1 MQFNRGLHFSGPL
14 LQGTQILNPFQDN
27 AEVLGLCHRFYT
39 KYYNDDKSRKLI
51 LGINPGRLGA
61 GATGIPFTDTKRL
74 SEVCGIA
81 TGALHTHEP
90 SSVFVYEVIAQYG
103 GCEAFY
109 GDFYINSV
117 CPLGFVKENAKGHWV
132 NYNYYDDAA
141 LFGAVRP
148 FIISSLK
155 KQLAMGIDTSVCYV
169 LGKKNAK
176 FLSHINDQEHF
187 FDALCVLDHPRY
199 IMQYKMKQMKTY
211 VDAYVSAL
219 KEGK

>member
-1 MQFNRGLHFSGPL
+1 
-14 LQGTQILNPFQDN
+14 
-27 AEVLGLCHRFYT
+27 
-39 KYYNDDKSRKLI
+39 
-51 LGINPGRLGA
+51 
-61 GATGIPFTDTKRL
+61 
-74 SEVCGIA
+74 
-81 TGALHTHEP
+81 
-90 SSVFVYEVIAQYG
+90 VYEVIARYG
-103 GCEAFY
+103 GSEAFY

-141 LFGAVRP
+141 LFESVRP
-148 FIISSLK
+148 FIINSLK

-176 FLSHINDQEHF
+176 FLSYVNDQEHF
-187 FDALCVLDHPRY
+187 FDELCVLDHPRY

-219 KEGK
+219 KEG